1 MKILGVTGTIGSGKS
16 LFCTYLRE
24 FGATVID
31 ADKLAKSIMV
41 DDDQVRKQI
50 SEAFGQEAY
59 HSDGSLYRSFL
70 AEEAFAKGRSEELN
84 KIVHPAVNSASMKL
98 AEIARREGKPLF
110 VKEAALLLHNGRGAE
125 YDYIVWVQ
133 SDLSSRIERV
143 QQRDGIDVNQVL
155 SRNEKQKQLSEVAS
169 LIDEI
174 VINDGTKEQLKKKA
188 QIVFDRLVSVE

>member
-16 LFCTYLRE
+16 LFCSYLRE

-41 DDDQVRKQI
+41 EDEQVRKQI
-50 SEAFGQEAY
+50 TETFGQDAY
-59 HSDGSLYRSFL
+59 HADGSLNRTYL

-84 KIVHPAVNSASMKL
+84 KIVHPAVNSSTKNL
-98 AEIARREGKPLF
+98 AEIARNEGKPLF
-110 VKEAALLLHNGRGAE
+110 VKEAALLLHNGRGKE
-125 YDYIVWVQ
+125 YDHIVWVQ

-155 SRNEKQKQLSEVAS
+155 SRNEKQKQLSEVAA

-188 QIVFDRLVSVE
+188 RTVFDRLVSVE